1 LVPRAL
7 GGCLE
12 GWLGVIEKM
21 TMVGVLKFGEL
32 LLLLWAESQW
42 LEKKEASMQEAGDNW
57 T

>member
-1 LVPRAL
+1 
-7 GGCLE
+7 
-12 GWLGVIEKM
+12 M

-42 LEKKEASMQEAGDNW
+42 LEKKGASMQEAGDNW